1 MARREGKV
9 SELSRCLPGD
19 RLAVWYSDD
28 SMYHERILIWR
39 GKSSEGSW
47 YILTPDLDL
56 YEESYDDPSDGP
68 HHFKIKGIDFKY
80 YSRLPSAIYRFSE
93 DLSADDMKKYIIQ
106 ALDEMS
112 LKEFGPGEWLP
123 SYVKVGGKE
132 VSTSGLLG
140 NRVVTRRLVR
150 GGGQVEHPQ
159 GPMVL
164 VESLDS
170 SVKELVVAIGPAPDS
185 HVWMHFPAKH
195 EDGLAKEVVVSK
207 GRGVRT
213 GEEQGLYWENGRW
226 LHLQL
231 VKIEEAPELMERYS
245 RGLDHDLAVRL
256 GLPSHDDVRAKEEET
271 KKKGEAEPENPD
283 ARVLEVDYDA
293 QGERYKE
300 WRQVALEAKEYTFQ
314 DWPLDGPLTTG
325 HLIKHFSKFGGDPKR
340 WLADWMRSKQIHEN
354 DRISFEM
361 KVLIES
367 LYLAGTYDQLNMSC
381 LASVEVISRRVQAVV
396 DAYSVGPIPDWGAAK
411 VMTLYRSPEDA
422 ISPQLRSWA
431 ARKNKEELELF
442 QSRAKYREGR
452 KGLVVEEASASA
464 VADGSLPGA
473 AKAKAKAKKGGG
485 KGLEAPPSA

>member
-93 DLSADDMKKYIIQ
+93 DLSVDDMKKYIIQ

-159 GPMVL
+159 GLMVL

-245 RGLDHDLAVRL
+245 RGLDHDLAARL
-256 GLPSHDDVRAKEEET
+256 GLPSHDDVRAKEEEA
-271 KKKGEAEPENPD
+271 KEKGEAEPENPD
-283 ARVLEVDYDA
+283 ARDLEVDYDA

-396 DAYSVGPIPDWGAAK
+396 DAYSVGPIPD
-411 VMTLYRSPEDA
+411 
-422 ISPQLRSWA
+422 
-431 ARKNKEELELF
+431 
-442 QSRAKYREGR
+442 
-452 KGLVVEEASASA
+452 
-464 VADGSLPGA
+464 
-473 AKAKAKAKKGGG
+473 
-485 KGLEAPPSA
+485 